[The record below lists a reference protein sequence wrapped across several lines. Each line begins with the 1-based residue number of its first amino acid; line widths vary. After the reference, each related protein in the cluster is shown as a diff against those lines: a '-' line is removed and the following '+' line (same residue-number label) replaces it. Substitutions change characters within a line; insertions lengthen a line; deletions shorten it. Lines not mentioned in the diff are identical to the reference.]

1 MKIMH
6 FHCRHCGQPMQCPE
20 QDITL
25 EVKCGHCHKSF
36 VPAPEKVTDKVIL
49 AKFHCP
55 NCHEKIK
62 ADSAV
67 EGREV
72 TCPSC
77 QFKFIPAIEETAEDM
92 RARADEPSTLAWAKP
107 DSSREL
113 HDRASSTGMAG
124 TILLVI
130 SLIAI
135 IIVWAGDSDIRPAAT
150 IVAGGCFFFA
160 LFLFLIAQLIHIRAN
175 TEK

>member
-1 MKIMH
+1 
-6 FHCRHCGQPMQCPE
+6 MQCPE
-20 QDITL
+20 QDTTL
-25 EVKCGHCHKSF
+25 EVTCGQCHKSF
-36 VPAPEKVTDKVIL
+36 VPAPEKAEDKVIL

-67 EGREV
+67 AGREV

-92 RARADEPSTLAWAKP
+92 PAVSDSRGGSAVGHSERSALHNRADTV
-107 DSSREL
+107 
-113 HDRASSTGMAG
+113 GMAG
-124 TILLVI
+124 TILLLI
-130 SLIAI
+130 SFFAI
-135 IIVWAGDSDIRPAAT
+135 WAAISPEIRLAAG

-160 LFLFLIAQLIHIRAN
+160 LFLFLIAQLLHIRAAL
-175 TEK
+175 EK